1 MHICPWAGG
10 TNTHNNGIDHDA
22 KADIVDNPLGHLS
35 PPVGLGPRALENGPH
50 LLHPLLVVLPD
61 QALFVLAG
69 GGVGEHVV
77 GVLGQQVQ
85 DGGLQG
91 LCFLGPQL
99 LAVLPAR
106 LFAPEHGGGDLRE
119 GLVVGLG
126 AYPVRA
132 DGVGDR
138 RLVVLAVEEGLR
150 EVVVRLH
157 GVGRDGEARLA
168 VGDDGLPE
176 GQFEARHGAV
186 GVEGGVFGVCYDAGF
201 ALAVRAMDVRL

>member
-1 MHICPWAGG
+1 MCCCPSGEGGHAKCKYVPWGGG

-22 KADIVDNPLGHLS
+22 EADIVDNPLGHLS
-35 PPVGLGPRALENGPH
+35 PPVGLGPRALENSLH

-99 LAVLPAR
+99 LAVFPAR

-138 RLVVLAVEEGLR
+138 RLVVPAVEEGL
-150 EVVVRLH
+150 
-157 GVGRDGEARLA
+157 
-168 VGDDGLPE
+168 
-176 GQFEARHGAV
+176 
-186 GVEGGVFGVCYDAGF
+186 
-201 ALAVRAMDVRL
+201 